1 MIEKL
6 YDYISHRFIDG
17 VLISEDELY
26 TAFETEFYNG
36 IYPESAIDEHIQIFA
51 QGYDLTGIK
60 IEYEGEIDGIS
71 NRGINTNAQLPYQ
84 ATRGIETKNTA

>member
-1 MIEKL
+1 MN
-6 YDYISHRFIDG
+6 G

-51 QGYDLTGIK
+51 TGYELNNIQ
-60 IEYEGEIDGIS
+60 INYQGEI
-71 NRGINTNAQLPYQ
+71 A
-84 ATRGIETKNTA
+84 